1 MSAADNPRLDLVLAR
16 RFAAHGTSRFARF
29 VTWVSFIGLALG
41 VMVLTLVI
49 TVMNGFDRELKTR
62 LLQAVPHVTI
72 GQADRQHEVFEA
84 ARNTPGVTA
93 VHDFFRGV
101 GAVSVAG
108 EVQPVAVYGVGKG
121 ARPTLSFLA
130 RHIRQGSIDN
140 LLGETNGMLL
150 GEPLARYLRLS
161 IGDVVMV
168 VMVDNTER
176 GVVPKILRF
185 DLAGTFELGAE
196 PDYSMVMVNIDRMSR
211 NDWATMGTLGL
222 QVQLQDPLQAR
233 GIAAQLRSSAG
244 ELSVES
250 WESAYGEL
258 FRAVQLEKS
267 MMFVLLLLV
276 VAIASFNIIAGQTML
291 VNDKRAS
298 IAILRTMGA
307 GHSLIRNVFLIQGV
321 FVGVTGTAI
330 GLLLGLLAA
339 FNINVILTALQQ
351 VTGMHLL
358 DGSFF
363 VEVPVMVVVSDL
375 LVVCAMSCGLS
386 LLAAWMPARRAAALD
401 PVQSLH

>member
-1 MSAADNPRLDLVLAR
+1 MPATDNPRLDLVLAR

-72 GQADRQHEVFEA
+72 GQADRRHEVFEA
-84 ARNTPGVTA
+84 ARKISGVSA

-108 EVQPVAVYGVGKG
+108 EVQPVTVYGVGKG
-121 ARPTLSFLA
+121 ARPTLSFLE
-130 RHIRQGSIDN
+130 RHMRQGSVDN
-140 LLGETNGMLL
+140 LLGETSGMLL
-150 GEPLARYLRLS
+150 GEPLARYLGLS
-161 IGDVVMV
+161 IGDAVMV

-185 DLAGTFELGAE
+185 DLLGTFELGAE
-196 PDYSMVMVNIDRMSR
+196 PDYGMVMVNIDRMSR
-211 NDWATMGTLGL
+211 SDWATMGTLGL
-222 QVQLQDPLQAR
+222 QVQLQDPLRAR
-233 GIAAQLRSSAG
+233 GIAAQLRSSSG
-244 ELSVES
+244 GLSVES

-258 FRAVQLEKS
+258 FQAVQLEKS

-307 GHSLIRNVFLIQGV
+307 GHRLIRNVFLIQGV

-339 FNINVILTALQQ
+339 FNINTILTALQQ

-386 LLAAWMPARRAAALD
+386 LLAAWMPALRAASLD